1 MDISKAIKKACLA
14 VVGAGS
20 SLIIAA
26 CYGTYMEM
34 EDMGLVHGRVTNGD
48 GQGVPALEVC
58 ARVPGFGS
66 ECTTTN
72 SNGDYAIDADEDFR
86 NHAETDGL
94 WVTVEDV
101 DGSANGLYESTEVAV
116 DSGNVPADVDIEVE
130 EIPN

>member
-26 CYGTYMEM
+26 CYGTYMDM
-34 EDMGLVHGRVTNGD
+34 EEMGLVHGRVTNGD

-58 ARVPGFGS
+58 ARVPGLGS
-66 ECTTTN
+66 ECTTTSSSGAYEIN
-72 SNGDYAIDADEDFR
+72 AEEGFRDNADTEGF
-86 NHAETDGL
+86 
-94 WVTVEDV
+94 WVTVQDV
-101 DGSANGLYESTEVAV
+101 DGSANGLYEDTEVAV
-116 DSGNVPADVDIEVE
+116 DSGNVPAFVNVDVE

>member
-58 ARVPGFGS
+58 ARVPGLGS
-66 ECTTTN
+66 ECTTTSSSGAYEIN
-72 SNGDYAIDADEDFR
+72 TDEEFRYQAD
-86 NHAETDGL
+86 TDGF

-101 DGSANGLYESTEVAV
+101 DGSANGLYENTEVAV
-116 DSGNVPADVDIEVE
+116 DSGNVPASVDVEVV